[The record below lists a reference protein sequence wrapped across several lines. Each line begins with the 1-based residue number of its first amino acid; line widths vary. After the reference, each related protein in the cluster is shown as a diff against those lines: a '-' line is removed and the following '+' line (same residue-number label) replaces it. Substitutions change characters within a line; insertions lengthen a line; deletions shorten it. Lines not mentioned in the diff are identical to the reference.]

1 MPRTGVNEI
10 RIAYVVNEADIT
22 SSMEL
27 LRNDIEAH
35 NR

>member
-1 MPRTGVNEI
+1 MPRTGINEI

-22 SSMEL
+22 SLMEL